1 MLCCITCCVHADG
14 SCCSS
19 PSKLGV
25 LTPQTVFWSQTK
37 RAPRNLQVCNNL
49 LPNLFY
55 FFDLCNFFAP
65 SLRGSQ
71 TLCQYCTVD
80 TKLLLSPLRVHY
92 LATAVQVLWAPLYKV
107 HPASVQGA
115 ARLCAGYSPPLSRI
129 RHPVPWHKAGKLLVK
144 TLGQKSQES
153 LQS

>member
-1 MLCCITCCVHADG
+1 MRHVGNSSMLCCITCCVHADG

-49 LPNLFY
+49 LPNLFS
-55 FFDLCNFFAP
+55 FFDSCNFFGP

-80 TKLLLSPLRVHY
+80 TKLLLSPLCVHY
-92 LATAVQVLWAPLYKV
+92 LATASAGSVGT
-107 HPASVQGA
+107 SVQGA
-115 ARLCAGYSPPLSRI
+115 PRLCAGCSPPLSRI
-129 RHPVPWHKAGKLLVK
+129 RHPVP
-144 TLGQKSQES
+144 
-153 LQS
+153 